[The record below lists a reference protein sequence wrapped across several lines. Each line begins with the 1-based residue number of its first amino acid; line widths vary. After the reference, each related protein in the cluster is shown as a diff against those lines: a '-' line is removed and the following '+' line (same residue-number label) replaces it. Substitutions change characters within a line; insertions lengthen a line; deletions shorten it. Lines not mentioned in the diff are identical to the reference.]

1 MVCINPSIRSTLA
14 VPKGIE
20 TSVNIVGVHNV
31 AEKGDIYSFKG
42 ARCVQVKVEYRIPF
56 VM

>member
-1 MVCINPSIRSTLA
+1 MMRINPRIRSTPV

-20 TSVNIVGVHNV
+20 TSVNVVGVHNV
-31 AEKGDIYSFKG
+31 DEKGDIYSFKC
-42 ARCVQVKVEYRIPF
+42 ARCAKVKVEYRIPF